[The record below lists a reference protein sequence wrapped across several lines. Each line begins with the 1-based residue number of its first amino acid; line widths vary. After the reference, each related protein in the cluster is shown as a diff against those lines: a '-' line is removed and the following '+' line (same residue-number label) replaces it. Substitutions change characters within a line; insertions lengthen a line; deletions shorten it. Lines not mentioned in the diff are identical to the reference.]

1 MASIQHY
8 IFKNFLHLGI
18 KMAQNK
24 VKGQGNVSI
33 EDTRKGLE
41 KLFSVSKVPRS
52 VKFTKVDCDGTP
64 AEWIT
69 PKKPLKNRAVIYLH
83 GGGYLLGSVSTHSPL
98 MARIALASKTKIL
111 AVEYRLAPENPYP
124 AALEDAVNS
133 YQWLV
138 KQGYDPKN
146 IVLAGDSSGGGLA
159 IATLLKL
166 RDEGITQPAGCA
178 CISPWLD
185 LTNTGETIQSH
196 AEKDLLVNSVGLSL
210 AAFNYV
216 TPDKFI
222 NPYVSPL
229 YADLKGLAPLYIH
242 VSGSEALLDDTI
254 RFEKKAKEAG
264 VEIDVQVW
272 HNMLHVWQAFG
283 FLPEARKSIKSIG
296 QFIVEKT
303 K

>member
-18 KMAQNK
+18 KIAQNNI
-24 VKGQGNVSI
+24 KGQESVSI

-41 KLFSVSKVPRS
+41 KLFSVSKAPRS
-52 VKFTKVDCDGTP
+52 VRFTKIDCDGTP
-64 AEWIT
+64 AEWVT
-69 PKKPLKNRAVIYLH
+69 PKKLNNKGVVIYLH

-98 MARIALASKTKIL
+98 IARIAIAAQTKIL
-111 AVEYRLAPENPYP
+111 AVEYRLAPESPYP
-124 AALEDAVNS
+124 AALDDTINS
-133 YQWLV
+133 YHWLI
-138 KQGYDPKN
+138 KQGYNAKN
-146 IVLAGDSSGGGLA
+146 IVIAGDSSGGGLA

-196 AEKDLLVNSVGLSL
+196 AEKDLLVNSVGLSV

-216 TPDKFI
+216 SPDKFMD
-222 NPYVSPL
+222 PYVSPL
-229 YADLKGLAPLYIH
+229 YADLKGLAPIYIH
-242 VSGSEALLDDTI
+242 VSGSEALLDDTL

-264 VEIDVQVW
+264 VEIDVRIW

-296 QFIVEKT
+296 KYIVEKT